1 MQLGGVAMAENT
13 DQTVNIDKLV
23 GLCSYVTMQKVLSE
37 YYLTPVG
44 ESFRTPLVAYK
55 ENFLY
60 VLPNA
65 SRGIFQNGVN
75 RLSNMGGNMIEI
87 DIKDKHRKER

>member
-44 ESFRTPLVAYK
+44 ESFRT
-55 ENFLY
+55 
-60 VLPNA
+60 VLTA
-65 SRGIFQNGVN
+65 LAIWDEEY
-75 RLSNMGGNMIEI
+75 IEWM
-87 DIKDKHRKER
+87 HRKER